1 MIRAFITA
9 TFLVFVAV
17 TAQAQQAWVQIE
29 AQPTLSAAQER
40 ARIYAGRYADVS
52 GYYLGSGWYGIV
64 IGPYSPAQAEAT
76 LNQLR
81 RAGGIPGDS
90 FVADGSR
97 FQQQFWP
104 IGASVAVQPP
114 AGEPEAEPVA
124 EAEPEPVP
132 DLPDETVS
140 EARASEAALS
150 ENDRKALQIALQWA
164 GYYDSAIDGAFGR
177 GTRGSMESW
186 QLANGYQATG
196 VLTSRQRAELLAAY
210 NAVLEGLALEPL
222 HDTTSGIEILI
233 PTAVVAFDRY
243 EPPFV
248 RFEPTGDFAAQVL
261 LISQAG
267 DDSRLAG
274 LYEIL
279 QTLEIVPPQGSRSRS
294 ADAFTIEG
302 IGNGVHTTIEA
313 RVIDGQIKGFALVW
327 PQGDEERRSRLQAEM
342 SRSFTSIDGVLD
354 PAVAPADEDQAID
367 MVAGLQIRQ
376 PRLSLSGFYLDGHG
390 TVLTSAEAVDSCER
404 ITIDTAHEATVALV
418 DKTLGLAVLRPVSPL
433 APVGFGRF
441 QTAVPRLQT
450 EVAVAGYPY
459 GGVLTRPSLTFGRLA
474 DIRGLNG
481 EDEVKRLALTSQPGD
496 AGGPVLDAGGAV
508 LGMLLPRAPLN
519 GQELPADVAFALDAD
534 TILAALS
541 AADVGSETTDQSG
554 YVTQEALTVQAS
566 AMTVL
571 VSCW

>member
-114 AGEPEAEPVA
+114 AGELEAEPVA